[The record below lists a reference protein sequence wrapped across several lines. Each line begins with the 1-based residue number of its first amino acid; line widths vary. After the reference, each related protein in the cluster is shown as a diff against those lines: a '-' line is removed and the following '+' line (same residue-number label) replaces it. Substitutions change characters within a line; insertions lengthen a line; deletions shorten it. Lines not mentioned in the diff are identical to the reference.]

1 MKISS
6 VITLVFLTCS
16 SLFGQVVVSFSDI
29 QVLYRSYPNKIIV
42 GSNGVSSDIVL
53 KSETAQL
60 TKEGNE
66 WVAYIESGKSATIGA
81 YANDI
86 LLQEYT
92 YMVRPLPDPNIY
104 FGNASDGEIADRN
117 ATELSVGY
125 GPDIFLSPDFT
136 VTSWTIISGG
146 KEMAGSGSVLSS
158 EAQELIK
165 NSKESYITFIVNC
178 KNPNGTMSKR
188 SATMKLE

>member
-1 MKISS
+1 MKVILAIAIVLISC
-6 VITLVFLTCS
+6 TNF
-16 SLFGQVVVSFSDI
+16 FGQVVVSCSDI

-66 WVAYIESGKSATIGA
+66 WIAYIESGKSATIGA

-86 LLQEYT
+86 LLKEYT
-92 YMVRPLPDPNIY
+92 YMLRPLPDPSIY
-104 FGNASDGEIADRN
+104 FGNATDGEIADRN
-117 ATELSVGY
+117 AAELSVGY

-136 VTSWTIISGG
+136 VSSWTIVSGG
-146 KEMAGSGSVLSS
+146 KEMAGSGSGLNSA
-158 EAQELIK
+158 AQEHIK
-165 NSKESYITFIVNC
+165 NSKESYITFIVSF
-178 KNPNGTMSKR
+178 KNPIGVISKR

>member
-1 MKISS
+1 MKNLSL
-6 VITLVFLTCS
+6 ITSFLLACS
-16 SLFGQVVVSFSDI
+16 GLFGQVVVSFPDI

-66 WVAYIESGKSATIGA
+66 WIAYIESGKSAIIGA

-92 YMVRPLPDPNIY
+92 YMLRPLPDPSIY
-104 FGNASDGEIADRN
+104 FGNATDGEIADRN

-125 GPDIFLSPDFT
+125 GPDIYLSPDFT
-136 VTSWTIISGG
+136 VSSWTIVSGG
-146 KEMAGSGSVLSS
+146 KEIAGSGSVLNSA
-158 EAQELIK
+158 AQEHIK
-165 NSKESYITFIVNC
+165 NSKEPYITFIVTF
-178 KNPNGTMSKR
+178 KNPNGVISKR